1 MIGDYQM
8 LESGQMGQAGKVRGL
23 DRGLRVLSLF
33 IMQDRDWSVK
43 EMAEALDIP
52 LASTYRIVRTLE
64 AAGFLDSA
72 HLRGSYRLGLRL
84 LHLGFVVYSKLDV
97 RQVALPRMKRLAEEV
112 GETVVLMIPRRQY
125 AVCVENVE
133 GSYPI
138 RPRSIAVGERR
149 HYNCGAVA
157 LALLAYLAD
166 EHREEILKEPLP
178 RLTEYTLT
186 SVDKVRE
193 RCSLIR
199 ETGVSYSKGE
209 VFLGTAAVASP
220 IFDARG
226 GVVAAVALT
235 GVVERIVDLDDTIRA
250 AAQDISEALGWTP
263 PQS

>member
-1 MIGDYQM
+1 M
-8 LESGQMGQAGKVRGL
+8 LETKRAEQAGKVRGL

-33 IMQDRDWSVK
+33 TLEDRDWSVK
-43 EMAEALDIP
+43 EMAEALGIP
-52 LASTYRIVRTLE
+52 LSSTYRIVRTLE
-64 AAGFLDSA
+64 AEGFLDSA
-72 HLRGSYRLGLRL
+72 DSRGAYRLGLRL

-97 RQVALPRMKRLAEEV
+97 RQVALPAMERLAEEV
-112 GETVVLMIPRRQY
+112 GETAVLMIPRRQF

-138 RPRSIAVGERR
+138 RPKSIAVGERR

-157 LALLAYLAD
+157 LALLAYLPS

-178 RLTEYTLT
+178 RLTEHTLT
-186 SVDKVRE
+186 SVGKIRE
-193 RCSLIR
+193 RCGSIR

-220 IFDARG
+220 VFDARG
-226 GVVAAVALT
+226 DVVAAVALT
-235 GVVERIVDLDDTIRA
+235 GLVERIVDLDATIKPA
-250 AAQDISEALGWTP
+250 AREISVALGWTP